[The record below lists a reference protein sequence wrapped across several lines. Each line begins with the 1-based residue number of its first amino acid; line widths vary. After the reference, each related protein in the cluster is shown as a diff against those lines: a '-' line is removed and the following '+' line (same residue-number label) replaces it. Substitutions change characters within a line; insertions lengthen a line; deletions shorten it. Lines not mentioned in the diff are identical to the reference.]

1 MGIAL
6 QAAETGHLVLAS
18 VHAASV
24 TDSVQRAMALFPPE
38 KQQHARTV
46 LAEVLQGVVSQRLV
60 PSLVSERRTL
70 ILEIAVA
77 TPRIRQAIRDSD
89 KTSDLAGIIQDGE
102 FYGMFSLQQDA
113 VRRVLA
119 NEVSQEAAESVVTSL
134 SDFRLSLKQSGY
146 RSPHE

>member
-1 MGIAL
+1 M
-6 QAAETGHLVLAS
+6 LAS

-24 TDSVQRAMALFPPE
+24 TDSVQRAMDLFPPE
-38 KQQHARTV
+38 EQQHARTV

-102 FYGMFSLQQDA
+102 FYGMFSLQRNA

-119 NEVSQEAAESVVTSL
+119 NEVSQEAAERVVTLL
-134 SDFRLSLKQSGY
+134 SDL
-146 RSPHE
+146 